1 LTSWRR
7 YRGRQGEG
15 VHSSLGTRG
24 GPGTVSLPPE
34 IPDPSAHC
42 TLAVASLLWAAVLW
56 VKEDKI
62 YGAKDPET
70 AGDS

>member
-1 LTSWRR
+1 LHLGS
-7 YRGRQGEG
+7 GL
-15 VHSSLGTRG
+15 SSL
-24 GPGTVSLPPE
+24 
-34 IPDPSAHC
+34 
-42 TLAVASLLWAAVLW
+42 AAVLW